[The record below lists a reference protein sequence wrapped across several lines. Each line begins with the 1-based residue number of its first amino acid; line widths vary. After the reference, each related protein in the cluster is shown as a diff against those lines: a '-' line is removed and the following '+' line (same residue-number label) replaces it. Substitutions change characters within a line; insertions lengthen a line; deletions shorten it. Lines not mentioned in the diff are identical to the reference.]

1 MIGQQRQRE
10 ALARIGQLR
19 QFGVRNPPP
28 HQIAKKL
35 AHIEIGCRVALGDL
49 EGGLVVARSIPP
61 GEISFETMAR
71 VDLAAGR
78 PDRALARLNSARAG
92 LPGNEIRRL
101 VLLACAEMQHG
112 RTLRADDHLGRA
124 VELGRPEG
132 YVRPFVEEAAQVLS
146 LLRVA
151 SASHPDP
158 YLTQLIDRAQH
169 AVPATAVDKP
179 GSILEPLTVR
189 EREVLGYLPSHL
201 SVPDIAARIYVSPN
215 TVKSHL
221 KSIYRKMG
229 AASRGD
235 AVTIAVSRG
244 LL

>member
-1 MIGQQRQRE
+1 M
-10 ALARIGQLR
+10 
-19 QFGVRNPPP
+19 
-28 HQIAKKL
+28 
-35 AHIEIGCRVALGDL
+35 
-49 EGGLVVARSIPP
+49 VARSIPP
-61 GEISFETMAR
+61 EELSFETLAKI
-71 VDLAAGR
+71 DLAAGR
-78 PDRALARLNSARAG
+78 PDRALARLSSARSPLLG
-92 LPGNEIRRL
+92 HEIRRL

-112 RTLRADDHLGRA
+112 RTSRADEHLCRA

-132 YVRPFVEEAAQVLS
+132 YIRPFVEEAAQVLS
-146 LLRVA
+146 LLRLA
-151 SASHPDP
+151 SANHPDT
-158 YLTQLIDRAQH
+158 YLTQLIDHAQRGL
-169 AVPATAVDKP
+169 PATAADKA

-201 SVPDIAARIYVSPN
+201 SVPDIAAKIYVSPN

-229 AASRGD
+229 VASRGD

>member
-1 MIGQQRQRE
+1 MSR
-10 ALARIGQLR
+10 
-19 QFGVRNPPP
+19 
-28 HQIAKKL
+28 
-35 AHIEIGCRVALGDL
+35 
-49 EGGLVVARSIPP
+49 LVVVSPWATSRVVLWWP
-61 GEISFETMAR
+61 GPSLREKYSFETMAR

-78 PDRALARLNSARAG
+78 PDRALARLNSAGAG

-101 VLLACAEMQHG
+101 VLLACAEMHHG

-132 YVRPFVEEAAQVLS
+132 YIRPFVEEAAQVLS

-158 YLTQLIDRAQH
+158 YLTQLIEHAHQ
-169 AVPATAVDKP
+169 AVPAAAVDKP